1 VIFASDVAD
10 GGTGKVICAPGAA
23 DTLFYVAMPS
33 DSAVD
38 VLTAWAKAVGDPKA
52 ASDRLRLFVAQRL
65 VRTLCR
71 SCRAAYVP
79 SPAEAKMLAIT
90 AGKQVQIYKQT
101 GKVLIKDQLAECPT
115 CNGSGFVGVTAAVEV
130 LPFDDDARA
139 LLASGDAKGA
149 VLHARRAFKC
159 PSVQDAALIKVRN
172 GETSFD
178 EVKRVFAPPAAAAP
192 AKPATPAKPAAAAPK
207 PKS

>member
-1 VIFASDVAD
+1 
-10 GGTGKVICAPGAA
+10 
-23 DTLFYVAMPS
+23 MPS

-38 VLTAWAKAVGDPKA
+38 VLAAWAKAVGDPKA
-52 ASDRLRLFVAQRL
+52 ASERLRLFVAQRL
-65 VRTLCR
+65 VRTLCQ

-79 SPAEAKMLAIT
+79 SPAEAKMLAIP

-101 GKVLIKDQLAECPT
+101 GKVLIKDQPTECPT
-115 CNGSGFVGVTAAVEV
+115 CKGSGFVGVSAAVEV
-130 LPFDDDARA
+130 LPFDDEARV

-159 PSVQDAALIKVRN
+159 PSVQDAALIKVRS

-178 EVKRVFAPPAAAAP
+178 EVKRVFAPPAAKPATPAAGAASP
-192 AKPATPAKPAAAAPK
+192 AAKPATPAAAKPAAAPARAAAPK

>member
-1 VIFASDVAD
+1 
-10 GGTGKVICAPGAA
+10 
-23 DTLFYVAMPS
+23 MPS

-38 VLTAWAKAVGDPKA
+38 VLAAWVKAVGDPKA
-52 ASDRLRLFVAQRL
+52 ASERLRLFVAQRL
-65 VRTLCR
+65 VRTLCQ

-79 SPAEAKMLAIT
+79 SPAEAKMLAIP

-101 GKVLIKDQLAECPT
+101 GKVLIKDQPTECPT
-115 CNGSGFVGVTAAVEV
+115 CKGSGFVGVSAAVEV
-130 LPFDDDARA
+130 LPFDDEARA

-178 EVKRVFAPPAAAAP
+178 EVKRVFAPPVAAAAGAKP
-192 AKPATPAKPAAAAPK
+192 AAGAASPAAKPATPASAKPAAAPARAAAPK

>member
-1 VIFASDVAD
+1 
-10 GGTGKVICAPGAA
+10 
-23 DTLFYVAMPS
+23 
-33 DSAVD
+33 
-38 VLTAWAKAVGDPKA
+38 
-52 ASDRLRLFVAQRL
+52 VAQRL
-65 VRTLCR
+65 VRTLCQ

-79 SPAEAKMLAIT
+79 SPAEAKMLAIP

-101 GKVLIKDQLAECPT
+101 GKVLIKDQPTECPT
-115 CNGSGFVGVTAAVEV
+115 CKGSGFVGVSAAVEV
-130 LPFDDDARA
+130 LPFDDEARV

-159 PSVQDAALIKVRN
+159 PSVQDAALIKVRS

-178 EVKRVFAPPAAAAP
+178 EVKRVFAPPAAKPATPAAGAAP
-192 AKPATPAKPAAAAPK
+192 PAAKPATPAAAKPAAAPARAAAPK